1 MFSVVIPLYNKALSI
16 EKTIES
22 VLSQTLQDFEVVV
35 VNDGSTDA
43 SAKIVES
50 INDNRIRLVNQE
62 NQGVSA
68 ARNKGIAV
76 ATFEWIAFLDGDDIW
91 FPTHLSEINKM
102 IIRYPESKVF
112 STSFEYSDNRK
123 LFKHK
128 RDSDVFEVNNYF
140 KEAIKEKLMWTS
152 VVVINKSCFIT
163 TPAFNEKLN
172 RGEDLDLWARLAS
185 KYTFVKN
192 KEVTATY
199 YVDDI
204 SSLSNGRSTF
214 NKSILSTI
222 ELKNKVGSERK
233 YFKRLLVKRLK
244 TDLKTLNIFEIIKII
259 IKHNFQLLI

>member
-152 VVVINKSCFIT
+152 VVVAHQSSFKEVGG
-163 TPAFNEKLN
+163 FNEKLS

-185 KYTFVKN
+185 KFTIIKSLSI
-192 KEVTATY
+192 TAMY
-199 YVDDI
+199 YVDSDE
-204 SSLSNGRSTF
+204 SLSKKRSLF
-214 NKSILSTI
+214 EHSMVSVI
-222 ELKNKVGSERK
+222 
-233 YFKRLLVKRLK
+233 
-244 TDLKTLNIFEIIKII
+244 DLKGKRGAERLYLKRMLLKKIMIDVKAFAFCDFIKLIIRHNIQFL
-259 IKHNFQLLI
+259 F